1 MEKLYSPTLPFH
13 SFSQIHFGV
22 LVVVM
27 VTPGTLKATT
37 NCLDWMTV
45 ADARVAW
52 NKVFLKIRVLLR
64 DKIDP
69 ERPEREGRTKECF
82 TKF

>member
-45 ADARVAW
+45 AEARVTW
-52 NKVFLKIRVLLR
+52 N
-64 DKIDP
+64 
-69 ERPEREGRTKECF
+69 
-82 TKF
+82 